1 MVFCAQNAPRVK
13 RQPLNKC
20 LPRNCKLLVRRSPHL
35 SNYAIKQKKR
45 PHYILTLSH
54 EMLFGLFSLL
64 ENEGERR
71 LVWAKRE
78 GELSL
83 FLYPHTF
90 TFFFF
95 ENEGGRRLVGAK
107 REGELSFYPRLAQ
120 S

>member
-1 MVFCAQNAPRVK
+1 MPNAPRVK

-35 SNYAIKQKKR
+35 SNYAIKHKKR
-45 PHYILTLSH
+45 PHYILTRSH
-54 EMLFGLFSLL
+54 EIIFGLFSLL
-64 ENEGERR
+64 
-71 LVWAKRE
+71 
-78 GELSL
+78 
-83 FLYPHTF
+83 
-90 TFFFF
+90 